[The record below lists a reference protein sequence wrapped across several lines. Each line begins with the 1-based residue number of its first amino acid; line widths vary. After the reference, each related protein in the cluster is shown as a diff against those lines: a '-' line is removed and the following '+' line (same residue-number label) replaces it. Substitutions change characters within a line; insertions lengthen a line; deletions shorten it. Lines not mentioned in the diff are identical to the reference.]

1 MANPNESVVNLIL
14 RGEDQVSQAVK
25 SALSSVGDFSSGISN
40 LASPL
45 ADFGTSALKLETGI
59 LAVGAAA
66 TSMAIVL
73 AGDFDKAFREIA
85 TIIGIPSAELGEFRQ
100 EILDFARNST
110 QDLSSI
116 TAAYY
121 SALSAGRTQDDV
133 TQFLEGAER
142 LAVAGVA
149 TIAQSVD
156 VVTSLLNAYGMGV
169 EEANRVSDVL
179 FATVRQGKTTLSELA
194 GAMAGVTA
202 NASTLEVPIET
213 VAAILATLTGGGT
226 STSQAVT
233 QLNAALGAMIAP
245 SQGAQ
250 RVAKELGIDFNAA
263 AVRTQGFEVVLQSL
277 GSATEAQIATL
288 FGSQEAIKLVLAA
301 TGQQAE
307 SLARNLEIT
316 RNSAEFVTAAFEDMV
331 QALDLDI
338 IRRQAQIAFI
348 EFGDPLLKAAGG
360 ISGALADVFQSIG
373 ISFRE
378 GNLRQIT
385 DFVKGE
391 MEKLETIFKAAAK
404 AFPEALE
411 NADLSGFTGGLEIIR
426 DAVGGLFQGF
436 DLTSAEG
443 MQKFIEAI
451 GQGFT
456 ILSKF
461 SAGVLS
467 SFQWLFD
474 GMSQIDGG
482 EWLDFAESIATTA
495 GEISGMAIQIRAL
508 ADGVSSFTGFLENLG
523 GVASVLAAALAAL
536 ALKFALVTGATATA
550 TAGLAAFIAKA
561 ALPVVVT
568 GTAGFAIGTYLA
580 DGVDQMVNTFTEGE
594 SSLGTAVFDF
604 VQAQGEARGR
614 IADAVKGL
622 FSGAEVDPPDI
633 NIEPLT
639 DLTTGIDDLT
649 AAGEGAVDSL
659 YNLSDAA
666 TETDPALQGLA
677 DSAEVA
683 YQEIET
689 WEEAAGIIRDMG
701 GTIDEA
707 AESTE
712 FASNTMAN
720 FTMEMKDG
728 IPTYTAVG
736 KAIKETGKEAEDATE
751 KSEKFQ
757 IEMAKLASNERIKN
771 IEARISLDIAQLEAD
786 TKRVE
791 AAFDSINATVSSTG
805 DVIGDSLSGLGAF
818 ADMDVFDILSNPA
831 FKLLEEQLKIENQRR
846 QEAMDLQKLLTLEE
860 IETMKA
866 RRKAMERGEGMI
878 QIDGAGLQPHLEA
891 FMWEIL
897 TAIQIRV
904 NQDGLELLLG
914 Q

>member
-73 AGDFDKAFREIA
+73 AGDFDKSFREIA

-156 VVTSLLNAYGMGV
+156 VVTSLLNAYGVGV

-443 MQKFIEAI
+443 MQKFIEAV

-508 ADGVSSFTGFLENLG
+508 ADGVGSFTSFLE
-523 GVASVLAAALAAL
+523 SVGTVFTVVGAAAAAL
-536 ALKFALVTGATATA
+536 ALKIALVSGASATAAA
-550 TAGLAAFIAKA
+550 TAAAVAGKIALAVAPLTVA
-561 ALPVVVT
+561 AA
-568 GTAGFAIGTYLA
+568 GGFAVGTFIS
-580 DGVDQMVNTFTEGE
+580 DGVDSLVNAVTDAE
-594 SSLGTAVFDF
+594 SSLGTAIFDF
-604 VQAQGEARGR
+604 FNSQ
-614 IADAVKGL
+614 D
-622 FSGAEVDPPDI
+622 
-633 NIEPLT
+633 IEPLA
-639 DLTTGIDDLT
+639 DLTISIDDLT

-701 GTIDEA
+701 GTIEEA

-712 FASNTMAN
+712 FASNTMAD

-831 FKLLEEQLKIENQRR
+831 FRLLEEQLKIENQRR

>member
-45 ADFGTSALKLETGI
+45 ADFGTNALKLETGV
-59 LAVGAAA
+59 LAIGAAA

-110 QDLSSI
+110 QDLSDI

-121 SALSAGRTQDDV
+121 SALSASVAQDDV
-133 TQFLEGAER
+133 TQFLEKAEQ

-156 VVTSLLNAYGMGV
+156 VVTSLLNAYGLGV
-169 EEANRVSDVL
+169 EEATRVSDVL

-194 GAMAGVTA
+194 GAMAGVTG
-202 NASTLEVPIET
+202 NASLLEVPIET
-213 VAAILATLTGGGT
+213 VAAFLATLTGSGT
-226 STSQAVT
+226 STSEAVT
-233 QLNAALGAMIAP
+233 QLNAALAALIAP
-245 SQGAQ
+245 SQGAKD
-250 RVAKELGIDFNAA
+250 VAEKLGIEFNAA
-263 AVRTQGFEVVLQSL
+263 AVRTQGFEGVLQSL
-277 GSATEAQIATL
+277 GNATEEEIAKL
-288 FGSQEAIKLVLAA
+288 FGSQEALKVVLAA

-360 ISGALADVFQSIG
+360 ISGALADVFKSIG
-373 ISFRE
+373 FSFRD

-404 AFPEALE
+404 AFPEALQ
-411 NADLSGFTGGLEIIR
+411 NADLSGFTDGLEIIR
-426 DAVGGLFQGF
+426 DAVASLFDGF

-474 GMSQIDGG
+474 GMSQLDGG

-495 GEISGMAIQIRAL
+495 GEISGMAIQIRTL
-508 ADGVSSFTGFLENLG
+508 ADGVSSFTGFLE
-523 GVASVLAAALAAL
+523 SVGNVFTVIGAAAAAL
-536 ALKFALVTGATATA
+536 ALKIALVSGASATAAA
-550 TAGLAAFIAKA
+550 TAAAVAGKIALAVAPLTVA
-561 ALPVVVT
+561 AA
-568 GTAGFAIGTYLA
+568 GGFAVGTFIA
-580 DGVDQMVNTFTEGE
+580 DGVDSLVNAVTDAE
-594 SSLGTAVFDF
+594 SSLGTAIFDF
-604 VQAQGEARGR
+604 FNSQ
-614 IADAVKGL
+614 DL
-622 FSGAEVDPPDI
+622 
-633 NIEPLT
+633 EPLA
-639 DLTTGIDDLT
+639 DLTISIDELT
-649 AAGEGAVDSL
+649 ATNEGAVDSL
-659 YNLSDAA
+659 NNLSDAA

-677 DSAEVA
+677 DSAEGA

-701 GTIDEA
+701 GTIEEA

-712 FASNTMAN
+712 FASNTMAD

-736 KAIKETGKEAEDATE
+736 KAIKETGDEAEDATE

-757 IEMAKLASNERIKN
+757 IEMEKLASNERIKN

-818 ADMDVFDILSNPA
+818 ADMDMFDILNNPA
-831 FKLLEEQLKIENQRR
+831 FRLLEEQLKIENQRR